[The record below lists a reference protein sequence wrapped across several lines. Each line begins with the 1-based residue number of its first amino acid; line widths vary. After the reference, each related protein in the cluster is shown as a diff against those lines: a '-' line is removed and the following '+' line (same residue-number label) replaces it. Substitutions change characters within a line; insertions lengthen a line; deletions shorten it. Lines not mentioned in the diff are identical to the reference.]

1 MHWKEKLKN
10 DFPKMFS
17 ELTFGF
23 ECGPGWEKLIRKLA
37 EDIQKNCD
45 ETGDQVY
52 AFQVK
57 EKYGGLRFYIDGA
70 NEDVFNLIHHIAR
83 AGTPSFRAE
92 RKRGLLLKFLLVFTN
107 TSFFSILLARHSLSE
122 KLLTFVKRRML
133 SNSVCGS
140 SESYLAR

>member
-70 NEDVFNLIHHIAR
+70 NEDVFNLIHKGEEESLVICENC
-83 AGTPSFRAE
+83 GNPGKT
-92 RKRGLLLKFLLVFTN
+92 RGGGWIYTRCDECYNK
-107 TSFFSILLARHSLSE
+107 I
-122 KLLTFVKRRML
+122 K
-133 SNSVCGS
+133 
-140 SESYLAR
+140 